1 MFTPD
6 FFEHG
11 PKSIILCLFLTLAL
25 HGKASDARWCREY
38 FGCDFADD
46 ECNMKLSDNKQP
58 VWGDNN
64 TNIESVQLFRNKDNF
79 STDITF
85 NLFSEYNIMNELS
98 LFTRFVNDYKKSN
111 LGTYLQSQTLK
122 SFFNKYTVPYV
133 FKPKAF
139 YQIKALIRRTTD
151 PTTYLIQE
159 LQYLK
164 TEYRRKY
171 TDEFKTKNTEETR
184 RNIYKKVS
192 PYLVSA
198 YVDPIEFPIEFNLN
212 FSNPS
217 IYDNVDKLLHKPVQ
231 DHVAAVIKTY
241 HGTRNGYI
249 LIDPGYANGKKLYH
263 PFIVHVMDDG
273 KPPHGE
279 FLAGSEHNNKIIEFS
294 VGGSKDKSFILAK
307 RKWSKTVRHVL
318 YYADKAYCSFMEH
331 TVKANLL
338 RLNHGIIARQL
349 NEKKKASY
357 LTMKISPE
365 FKGFSI
371 RADLYNAPNNERITK
386 NATEAGNY
394 IGNSFDPG
402 DYPGA
407 LLRSP
412 IPISPEDRV
421 SIITE
426 ITEQLKLVQSDV
438 LAKAFMNMFSKLA
451 KNLGVDKDLPE
462 DFFVK
467 DDDRIEE
474 PNSPIE
480 EPDSDIEEPD
490 SPIGVTGKNMNRQ
503 KPKSGSGLGSLCC
516 ITRPKVDD

>member
-11 PKSIILCLFLTLAL
+11 PKSIILYVFLTLAL
-25 HGKASDARWCREY
+25 HGKASDASSHTE
-38 FGCDFADD
+38 FGCEFADKQYK
-46 ECNMKLSDNKQP
+46 MILSDKKQP
-58 VWGDNN
+58 VWVPN
-64 TNIESVQLFRNKDNF
+64 TNIESVQLFRGHGNDKDRIF
-79 STDITF
+79 TEITF

-98 LFTRFVNDYKKSN
+98 LFTRFVNDHKKSF
-111 LGTYLQSQTLK
+111 QTVE
-122 SFFNKYTVPYV
+122 SFFNNYTVPFESKTY
-133 FKPKAF
+133 
-139 YQIKALIRRTTD
+139 YNTNTTMRRTTD
-151 PTTYLIQE
+151 PASYLIQE
-159 LQYLK
+159 LQALK
-164 TEYRRKY
+164 ASEKRV
-171 TDEFKTKNTEETR
+171 
-184 RNIYKKVS
+184 KKLVS

-386 NATEAGNY
+386 NATEAGKY
-394 IGNSFDPG
+394 IGKFF
-402 DYPGA
+402 YPD
-407 LLRSP
+407 SK
-412 IPISPEDRV
+412 PISPKARG